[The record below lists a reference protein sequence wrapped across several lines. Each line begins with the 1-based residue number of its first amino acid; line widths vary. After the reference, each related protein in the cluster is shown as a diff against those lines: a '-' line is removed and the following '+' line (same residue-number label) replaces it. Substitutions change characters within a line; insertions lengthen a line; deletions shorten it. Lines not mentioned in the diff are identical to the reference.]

1 MKKEKITFEDWKKIE
16 EYLDK
21 NKDNFKSYFYYIDI
35 KAKMYHLLSYECKEN
50 VMEIDFAFKTNKE
63 KFFKEIDLS
72 NKNIEKKIFQTI
84 PYYGMSEIDIMQKV
98 IKDVFD
104 VDLIDKYVKS
114 KEYLK
119 IEVNENIKGKKN
131 EYDEGIKKMLYCID
145 RNNKEMFKENPEI
158 ILDLICLIKDTKT
171 RFIEMGLS
179 YLIKIQKQSPKF
191 FNENLEKIEDY
202 LSCIEKTNK
211 ILTKK
216 YLNIIEK
223 DKEKIMGWEIK
234 KEKSPI
240 LYGILNKAEY
250 IEINEGNVE
259 EKDGRLKLFKN
270 TSKYRTYAKID
281 NESNNKNDN
290 YLSTIKLNIVE
301 YGNKGN
307 LNLSNLKRFLRNLGE
322 YVKNEDNNLRGFSFI
337 EKNKEV
343 NILIYGDKEK
353 VKSKRLAIHSIIE
366 KYMTDEIRMT
376 DRGDLINNYIDD
388 FLKKHELKY
397 KISHIL
403 KEKEE
408 KTQKTP
414 KI

>member
-1 MKKEKITFEDWKKIE
+1 
-16 EYLDK
+16 
-21 NKDNFKSYFYYIDI
+21 
-35 KAKMYHLLSYECKEN
+35 
-50 VMEIDFAFKTNKE
+50 
-63 KFFKEIDLS
+63 
-72 NKNIEKKIFQTI
+72 
-84 PYYGMSEIDIMQKV
+84 MSEIDIIQKV

-104 VDLIDKYVKS
+104 VDLINKYVKS

-119 IEVNENIKGKKN
+119 IEGNENIKGKKN
-131 EYDEGIKKMLYCID
+131 EYDEGINKMLYCID

-179 YLIKIQKQSPKF
+179 YLIKIQKEFPQF
-191 FNENLEKIEDY
+191 FNENLEKIV
-202 LSCIEKTNK
+202 
-211 ILTKK
+211 
-216 YLNIIEK
+216 
-223 DKEKIMGWEIK
+223 GWKIK

-270 TSKYRTYAKID
+270 TSRYRTYAKIN
-281 NESNNKNDN
+281 NEKNNKNDN

-301 YGNKGN
+301 YRNKGN

-322 YVKNEDNNLRGFSFI
+322 YVKNEDNNLREFSFI

-366 KYMTDEIRMT
+366 KYMTDEIRMI
-376 DRGDLINNYIDD
+376 DRGDLINNYIED